1 MVAGALAADA
11 LLAEVEV
18 RKALAMLDFR
28 EEWRRSLQ
36 QSHRAEAGSRA
47 LLDDFKAKA
56 GVMQQA
62 LEALGVRDRQE
73 ARQRAA
79 GLCMGGSAWL

>member
-1 MVAGALAADA
+1 MIAGALAADA

-18 RKALAMLDFR
+18 RRALAMLDFQ

-47 LLDDFKAKA
+47 LLDDFEAKA
-56 GVMQQA
+56 GIMQQA
-62 LEALGVRDRQE
+62 LEALGVRNRQE

-79 GLCMGGSAWL
+79 RLRMGGSAWL

>member
-1 MVAGALAADA
+1 
-11 LLAEVEV
+11 
-18 RKALAMLDFR
+18 MLDFR

-47 LLDDFKAKA
+47 LLDDFEAKA

-62 LEALGVRDRQE
+62 LKALGVRDRQE

-79 GLCMGGSAWL
+79 GLRMGGSAWL